1 MEAGYNPAPFVT
13 LTALARE
20 TERIRL
26 ATQPP
31 LLLLY
36 NPVMVAAQSASSIM
50 VTVTMSRSNSVM
62 ICSTQVAVEEPRP

>member
-1 MEAGYNPAPFVT
+1 MRRDYNPAPFVT
-13 LTALARE
+13 FTALARE

-36 NPVMVAAQSASSIM
+36 NPVMVAEQSASSIM
-50 VTVTMSRSNSVM
+50 VAVMTSRSNSV
-62 ICSTQVAVEEPRP
+62 